1 MPPEYI
7 IGSRICLSII
17 RQGAHFLGEY
27 RRWISYVY
35 GYLNGVKGQSAG
47 YVKIE
52 SRNGMCKIYTNIKA
66 PYSTVTSIKIYV
78 FYRQDDRMVLVE
90 LGTGNMKKGQCEFTY
105 ETREGCIGENNLRLE
120 QLGGLVGVVD
130 ESHYFG
136 TVWDDKE
143 INMNNAI
150 KHSEQES
157 ENIVQNKLL
166 DIMGEDVDR
175 NNIGVT
181 NIKNSKEI
189 NVKNENKS
197 VENTYLEK
205 INDEETNT
213 EEGNNKRINIK
224 GINTE
229 ELSLGKING
238 EEINVSKLNTE
249 ESDCKDMIQD
259 NLVDNELN
267 EFENSSFVERIFARY
282 PGMYPFEDD
291 EIIEC
296 VKLDPQDIGVLPMEK
311 WVLANNSFLLHGY
324 YTYRH
329 LIFAKVRGEDLKDI
343 YILGVPGL
351 YRDRE
356 RFMASMF
363 GFDKFKGVRGT
374 PRDYGEFGYWYM
386 NLEL

>member
-1 MPPEYI
+1 MLI
-7 IGSRICLSII
+7 HNLDRGHI
-17 RQGAHFLGEY
+17 FLGEY

-66 PYSTVTSIKIYV
+66 PYSTVTSIEIYV
-78 FYRQDDRMVLVE
+78 FYRQDEKMVLVE
-90 LGTGNMKKGQCEFTY
+90 LGTGSMKKGQCEFTY
-105 ETREGCIGENNLRLE
+105 ETKEECIGGSNLRLE
-120 QLGGLVGVVD
+120 QLGGLVGIVD
-130 ESHYFG
+130 ENRFFG
-136 TVWDDKE
+136 TVWDEKD
-143 INMNNAI
+143 IDLNRAI
-150 KHSEQES
+150 KHGDKE
-157 ENIVQNKLL
+157 
-166 DIMGEDVDR
+166 
-175 NNIGVT
+175 
-181 NIKNSKEI
+181 KNSLESTENTIEEIQINDTEDIDNEILLSPEEKHNIEYFEKE
-189 NVKNENKS
+189 NVENNEETKQEDKIIIENMNIQETILENETKNETEKEM
-197 VENTYLEK
+197 EN
-205 INDEETNT
+205 
-213 EEGNNKRINIK
+213 
-224 GINTE
+224 
-229 ELSLGKING
+229 
-238 EEINVSKLNTE
+238 
-249 ESDCKDMIQD
+249 C
-259 NLVDNELN
+259 
-267 EFENSSFVERIFARY
+267 SFIERIFARY

-329 LIFAKVRGEDLKDI
+329 LIFAKVRGKDLKDM

-356 RFMASMF
+356 RFMAGMF

-386 NLEL
+386 NLDL